1 MKGIFKRK
9 GFLFV
14 LIILLYAV
22 CVYPPF
28 LLMTEAGITVG
39 RRWDWIFT
47 LLPTPHEVPEI
58 DLVMLLIEAIIAV
71 LLALGI
77 SSFLF
82 GIKKVL
88 RQRGQSHL
96 KIGKPLLKD

>member
-39 RRWDWIFT
+39 RKWDWIFT
-47 LLPTPHEVPEI
+47 LLPTPSEVPKI
-58 DLVMLLIEAIIAV
+58 DLVILFIEVLIAV

-77 SSFLF
+77 SLVFL

-88 RQRGQSHL
+88 RQRG
-96 KIGKPLLKD
+96 